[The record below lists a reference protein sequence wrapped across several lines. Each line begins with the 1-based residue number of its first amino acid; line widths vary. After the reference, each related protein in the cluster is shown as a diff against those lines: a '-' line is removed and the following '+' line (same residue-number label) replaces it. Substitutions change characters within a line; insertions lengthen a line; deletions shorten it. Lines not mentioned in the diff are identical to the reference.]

1 MDAGLFD
8 MYRLLIEDAGA
19 LRGARREANNFFMTL
34 STGGLGAIG
43 FLMNE
48 GLDPGVIALLCG
60 TMLIISFLWWNSIT
74 HYARLVSIKY
84 QIIKKVEDQLP
95 LQPTQEEWALFAKG
109 KRDKGSSHIEKL
121 VPLLFAIGYAGFAL
135 LQLGQMDLVSGVASF
150 FDTVTSPFR

>member
-48 GLDPGVIALLCG
+48 GLDPGIIALLCG
-60 TMLIISFLWWNSIT
+60 TMLIISFLWWNSIS
-74 HYARLVSIKY
+74 HYARLVGIKY
-84 QIIKKVEDQLP
+84 RIIKKVEDQLP

-121 VPLLFAIGYAGFAL
+121 VPLLFGVGYAGFAL
-135 LQLGQMDLVSGVASF
+135 LQLGQLDLASGFGSFVDLVM
-150 FDTVTSPFR
+150 SPFR